1 MNDQQVE
8 DQVKELGLV
17 YPRVR
22 KERIDQLMAS
32 VTVQTHIVEGTTTTV
47 ATALLQLGHIQFTL
61 ATEISACIDPR
72 NFNAE
77 LGANIAKDKAL
88 ATARNKLWELEGYTL
103 AQHLLTLP
111 DRSARLA
118 HEVNRAYCAS
128 LGDLT
133 QQPWETAPEWQ
144 RESAINGAVFRL
156 GNPNATP
163 EDMHNSWM
171 SEKIRDGWVYGEV
184 KDPQRKTH
192 PCLVAYSELPAE
204 QRAKDYLF
212 SGVVSAM
219 LGELG

>member
-88 ATARNKLWELEGYTL
+88 ATARNKLWELEGYAL
-103 AQHLLTLP
+103 AQMLVEP
-111 DRSARLA
+111 
-118 HEVNRAYCAS
+118 
-128 LGDLT
+128 LG
-133 QQPWETAPEWQ
+133 
-144 RESAINGAVFRL
+144 G
-156 GNPNATP
+156 
-163 EDMHNSWM
+163 
-171 SEKIRDGWVYGEV
+171 
-184 KDPQRKTH
+184 
-192 PCLVAYSELPAE
+192 
-204 QRAKDYLF
+204 
-212 SGVVSAM
+212 
-219 LGELG
+219 